1 MPLSDYLQQTQRF
14 LRDAKQQTFNAQDLI
29 EYVNRARR
37 EVAERTQCV
46 RRLTLSSGAIMTGS
60 VVSAG
65 SLYSN
70 SPTLTISTPDFPSGM
85 LPYPNGNQAT
95 GTVEA
100 QFGSITSV
108 NITYGGDGYFQ
119 PVATITDSTGSGG
132 SVAFQL
138 SPINT
143 LNLGQEKY
151 SFSDIGVQA
160 FPGVASVFAIQ
171 SVSVIYANYR
181 YSLPMYDFSTYQAK
195 IRQYPFQY
203 QYVPAFCSQ
212 HGQGTDGS
220 FYAYPL
226 PSQTYQWEFDLFCI
240 PQDLTTNLS
249 VDVIPQ
255 PWTDIVPYF
264 SAHLAYLEL
273 QNMNAAEYFFKKFD
287 EMCLR
292 KSQYARVGRR
302 VNPYGRWAWF
312 GFIPAVL
319 TALQWLFGVTA

>member
-14 LRDAKQQTFNAQDLI
+14 LRDAKQQTFNVQDLT

-70 SPTLTISTPDFPSGM
+70 NPTLTISTPDFPSGM

-151 SFSDIGVQA
+151 SFSGIDMSP
-160 FPGVASVFAIQ
+160 FPGVGAPFAIQ
-171 SVSVIYANYR
+171 SLSVLYSNYR
-181 YSLPMYDFSTYQAK
+181 YSLPVYDFSTYQAK
-195 IRQYPFQY
+195 IRQYAVLY
-203 QYVPAFCSQ
+203 QYVPAFAAQ
-212 HGQGTDGS
+212 YGQGADGS
-220 FYAYPL
+220 FYVYPL
-226 PSQTYQWEFDLFCI
+226 PSQTYQFEMDCFCL

-249 VDVIPQ
+249 VDVIPH
-255 PWTDIVPYF
+255 PWTDVVPYF
-264 SAHLAYLEL
+264 AASLAFAEL
-273 QNMNAAEYFFKKFD
+273 QNLNFSNYYLDLFD
-287 EMCLR
+287 KMTLR
-292 KSQYARVGRR
+292 KSQYARIGRR
-302 VNPYGRWAWF
+302 TNPYGRY
-312 GFIPAVL
+312 
-319 TALQWLFGVTA
+319 